1 MFLLQR
7 RTLSLSKEK
16 KQKMPIETELVNVL
30 APERILILQSRTK
43 KEALQALADCLSTAP
58 EIQDS
63 NALIEGIFR
72 REELMSTGIGMGIA
86 VPHVRLTSVTGPV
99 MSAGI
104 CRYPIVDYQSLDGVP
119 VHLIFMIAAGQ
130 NQHTEH
136 LRLLSS
142 LSLKLKCE
150 KLRNALITAPDEPTF
165 YRILVDREK

>member
-1 MFLLQR
+1 MHR
-7 RTLSLSKEK
+7 E
-16 KQKMPIETELVNVL
+16 PELVNVL
-30 APERILILQSRTK
+30 VPERILILQSRTK
-43 KEALQALADCLSTAP
+43 KEALQSLTESLGTAP
-58 EIQDS
+58 EIQDRD
-63 NALIEGIFR
+63 ALIQGIFR

-86 VPHVRLTSVTGPV
+86 VPHVRLASVTGPV

-130 NQHTEH
+130 NQHKEH

-150 KLRNALITAPDEPTF
+150 KLRNALITAPDELTF
-165 YRILVDREK
+165 HRILVGAEK